1 MLYLRTVILSS
12 GRVFFSVDAIKMVS
26 FWIGMMFIR
35 VLGMWRI
42 SPFLSLFFI
51 PIAIPIPF
59 PCLFFRFSFSASAFG
74 LAAPFST
81 NCQFAHPQLCLC
93 PVFFFSFP
101 FLVQFRF
108 IYSEI
113 FSICRSFSCSRVAAT
128 LRSGFV
134 SLHIFHFIDFS
145 PL

>member
-1 MLYLRTVILSS
+1 
-12 GRVFFSVDAIKMVS
+12 
-26 FWIGMMFIR
+26 MMFIR

-81 NCQFAHPQLCLC
+81 NCQFAHPQLCFC
-93 PVFFFSFP
+93 SVFSFP
-101 FLVQFRF
+101 FLVSFSSSSSDLFIPRYFQFAW
-108 IYSEI
+108 
-113 FSICRSFSCSRVAAT
+113 SFSCSRVAAAT